1 MINEKEMMIVDAV
14 NKLEGDTFNFANGY
28 SENQSILV
36 SDKNGRI
43 FGSKFPTLCD
53 GWKLICT
60 IKELGQ
66 CILEMSEGAFVP
78 DAKPEFVYG
87 QDVYLKGA
95 IDSERSFK
103 FGCLS
108 LDGESAIVL
117 YEGGYAYA
125 KLSNLSRKPVKTKEE
140 IEMEE
145 AKRKQ
150 VDDFTFVFSHYFK
163 SIDMARE
170 GISAMQYN
178 GYLSEIILPLESKL

>member
-1 MINEKEMMIVDAV
+1 MISEKEMMIVDAV
-14 NKLEGDTFNFANGY
+14 NSLKAHSPWDNVSTVTNMHNGTY
-28 SENQSILV
+28 A
-36 SDKNGRI
+36 
-43 FGSKFPTLCD
+43 FGSVRNIYA
-53 GWKLICT
+53 ICT
-60 IKELGQ
+60 VSEYNQ
-66 CILEMSEGAFVP
+66 CIREMSEGAFVP